1 MNATPLYP
9 LTNAQQR
16 IWYTELMYPDT
27 AAALLSGTV
36 KMKGKI
42 NLDAFKQAMNLVI
55 RQYESFRTRITS
67 ENGLPQQYVVPY
79 EEKEF
84 ECLDLS
90 DFKSLAEAETWLE
103 RHIRTPLKLFHSE
116 LFQFVFIKIHDE
128 EYWLNMRIHHI
139 ISDGISIVLFG
150 NQLCEYYID
159 LMNGLEPRV
168 GEEQSF
174 IEYIQTEQTYERSDR
189 YQKDKAYWLE
199 KFSYLPEMTG
209 FKPYNPLSLSTAA
222 NRKEFIVDQTLY
234 NDVKVFCQ
242 EHQISLFHLFMAAMY
257 IYMNKATTQQDI
269 TIGTAYGNR
278 TTKKEKNMMGMLV
291 STVTARAF
299 VDPEADLM
307 SFLQRVVKE
316 QLSVLRHQRY
326 PYNQLIQDL
335 REIHRNQD
343 LQRLFG
349 ISINYRP
356 VSWVDLDGVRIQTDY
371 DFCGDEVNDF
381 ILHIVEMLDEQQL
394 VLHMDYRIHLFEE
407 NEIVSIVQHLLAIIE
422 NTIRDPYQKIS
433 GISLIGDD
441 EKQKVL
447 TLFNDSAADYPREK
461 TIHGLFEEQAARTPE
476 HVAVRF
482 EDRQMTYGELNERAN
497 RLARTLRAEGI
508 VADSLVGI
516 VADRSV
522 EMIVGLLAILKAG
535 GAYVPVDPEYPE
547 ERIQYMLED
556 SGVRL
561 LLLQHHLKGRIPFG
575 GKLVD
580 LDDPAVYREDETNLE
595 PASGPNHLA
604 YVIYTSG
611 TTGKPKGTLIEHKN
625 VVRLLFNSKNLFD
638 FNASDTWTLFHSF
651 CFDFSV
657 WEMYGALLYGG
668 TLIVVPQLTAKSPAQ
683 FLQLLKAR
691 KVTVLNQTPT
701 YFYQLLQEELM
712 SPGNELKLR
721 KVIFGG
727 EALSPSLLK
736 DWKTKYPDTRLINM
750 YGITETTVHVTYKE
764 ITEVEIAQGKSNI
777 GQPIPTLR
785 AYVLDEWRRPQAIGI
800 PGELYVAGDGLARGY
815 LNRTDLTAEKFVDNP
830 FEPGKRMYRTG
841 DLVRWLPDGSIEY
854 LGRIDQQVKI
864 RGYRIELGEVEAQ
877 LLKTNSVQEVVVIA
891 REDEAGQKYLCAYFV
906 ADCELTVSE
915 LRGALSQEL
924 PGYMI
929 PSYFVQLERMPLTPN
944 GKLDRRALPA
954 PEGTLQTG
962 TEYVAPRTST
972 EAKLAQIWQE
982 LLGLQRIGVKDHFF
996 DIGGHSLRATL
1007 LTARIHKEMN
1017 GSLSL
1022 RDVFQ
1027 APTIEQMAQLFVS
1040 RERLAYA
1047 SIPAVG
1053 ESAYYPVSSAQKRL
1067 YVLRQLEGGD
1077 IVYNMPGVMT
1087 VEGALD
1093 RGRFEDA
1100 FRQLILRHE
1109 ALRTSFEVVDGEPVQ
1124 RVHSSVAFAVGYA
1137 QAGQEEAEERLRGF
1151 VRAFDLDQ
1159 APLLR
1164 VELVQLEQ
1172 ERHLLLFD
1180 MHHIISDGVSIGILT
1195 EELVRLYGGEELPPL
1210 RIQYKDYAAWQQAEL
1225 PSETMGKQEAYWLDV
1240 FSGEIPVLDL
1250 PTDYRRPAVK
1260 SFAGDTFEFVIGKR
1274 RSEGLR
1280 TIAAQTGATMY
1291 MVLLAVYTTLL
1302 SKYSGQEDIIVGSPI
1317 AGRPHAELESMV
1329 GMFVNT
1335 LAIRTYL
1342 AGEKTF
1348 GDYVREV
1355 KETSLKAYENQD
1367 YPFEALVEKLDVK
1380 RDLSRNA
1387 LFDTMLALQN
1397 TVPGKQEIEGL
1408 QFKAYPHRSHVS
1420 KFDLT
1425 LNVEEDEEELVCFFE
1440 YARALYKPETVER
1453 MTMHLLQVIDA
1464 VIGAPQTKLSSIE
1477 IITAEEK
1484 SRILDA
1490 WGDTKADYPQE
1501 KTVHQLFEE
1510 QAERAPERIAVVFEE
1525 SRLTYRELNQQANR
1539 LARMLRAEGVQAGQL
1554 VGLMTERSI
1563 ETIVGL
1569 FGILKAGG
1577 AYVPIDPEY
1586 PEERIRYMLED
1597 SGAKLLLTQQ
1607 RLRERASFAGKLAL
1621 LDDEEIYD
1629 DDSSNLEP
1637 IAGPHDLAY
1646 VIYTSGTT
1654 GKPKG
1659 VLVEHRGLCNLKP
1672 FFERTLRVNERDKV
1686 VQFASLS
1693 FDASCWETL
1702 MALFNGATL
1711 CIPSAA
1717 TILDYPLFVG
1727 FMNDNGIT
1735 TAVLPPAYATYLEPD
1750 SLPALKRLITGG
1762 SASSTELVRKWRDK
1776 VEYFNA
1782 YGPTEDSICTTIW
1795 ADSAGT
1801 MDDRS
1806 VSIGHPIFNHRIY
1819 IVDAHRHLQPVGV
1832 PGELCIAGVGLARGY
1847 LNRADL
1853 TAEKFVDNP
1862 FEPGERMYRTGD
1874 LARWLPDGSIEY
1886 LGRIDHQVKIRGYR
1900 IELAE
1905 VEAKLLNADSVQEA
1919 IVLAHE
1925 GEGGQKD
1932 LCAYFVA
1939 GRTLTVSELRAALT
1953 VELPGYMIPSYF
1965 VQLERMP
1972 LTPNGKV
1979 DRKAL
1984 PAPEGNMRTGAEYV
1998 APRTPAEQALASVW
2012 QGVLGVRTIGIHDN
2026 FFELG
2031 GDSIKAIQVSSRLLQ
2046 AGYKLEMK
2054 DLFKHPTVAELSP
2067 HLQAASRIAEQREVS
2082 GATKLMPIQHWFFK
2096 RQTADLHHFNQAVM
2110 LHRKEGFNE
2119 AALRL
2124 AVRAMAEHH
2133 DALRLV
2139 FRQAEHGI
2147 EAWNRR
2153 ADEGEL
2159 YSLDVFDF
2167 TGEADC
2173 AAIVEAKASEIQS
2186 GISLSEGPLMKLG
2199 LFRCADGDHLLIAI
2213 HHLAVDGVSWRILFE
2228 DLTAGYEQAASGQT
2242 ADGLAIRL
2250 PHKTDSFK
2258 LWAERLSLYANSP
2271 AMESERAYWRQLR
2284 QTKTEPLPKD
2294 DAQERALVR
2303 DSETITIRW
2312 TEKETE
2318 QLLKQAHRAYNTETN
2333 DLLLAAL
2340 GMAVHEWSGIGQVL
2354 VNLEG
2359 HGREPIIPDID
2370 ITRTVGWFTSQYP
2383 VVLDMGAD
2391 QDVSRRI
2398 KRVKEE
2404 LRQIPHKG
2412 IGFGILSYLT
2422 ALEEDSSLE
2431 VKPDI
2436 SFNYL
2441 GQFDQDLST
2450 NGLQVS
2456 PYSTGMA
2463 MSGNAERHCA
2473 LDINGMIA
2481 GDALTLTIG
2490 YSGKQYRRETM
2501 ERFSGLLRASLQ
2513 EIIRHCVTK
2522 ERTEL
2527 TPSDVLLKGLA
2538 IEELDALVE
2547 QAGHIGDIENVYKL
2561 TPMQKGMLFHSL
2573 LEPDS
2578 GAYFEQ
2584 AAFDLRG
2591 TFDVETFAKSLDAL
2605 VQRHDVLRTNFYN
2618 GWKDLPLQ
2626 IVYRNKKRGF
2636 AYEDLRGMDEAER
2649 NAYIEAYAAEDKAR
2663 GFDLTQDELLRVS
2676 ILRTGEEAYRMLW
2689 SFHHIIM
2696 DGWCLPLITQEV
2708 FEHYFAIRER
2718 RQPSLAPT
2726 LPYSR
2731 YIEWLDRQDDEE
2743 ASRYWLGY
2751 LEDYE
2756 QHTTLPFASLTGKEK
2771 GYVSE
2776 QFECD
2781 LGMELTRRIEE
2792 AAKQHQ
2798 VTVNTLMQAV
2808 WGLMLQKYNGQRDV
2822 VFGSVVSGR
2831 PTEIPGIE
2839 SMIGLFI
2846 NTIPVRVRTE
2856 EHATFAEAVK
2866 KLQEQYLASHAYH
2879 TYPLYEIQAQAGQ
2892 KLPLIT
2898 HIMVFENYPVEQQML
2913 QLGSGSPA
2921 DFEITDAEMFE
2932 QTSYDFNLIVLPGEA
2947 FRIVF
2952 RYNAS
2957 VYEPA
2962 SIERIQRHLVHML
2975 NQIANDPHI
2984 KLSELE
2990 LITPE
2995 EKALIRSIGETATT
3009 DYPKNKTLQQL
3020 FEEQAERAPDA
3031 VAVVF
3036 GDKQLTYGELNDRAN
3051 RLAGTLRSGGIGRES
3066 IVGILVDRS
3075 VDLLVGV
3082 LGVWKAGGAY
3092 VPLDPDY
3099 PSDRVAFMLK
3109 DSGASVLL
3117 TQTHLK
3123 NHSQAWLEDESALQR
3138 VLCLDDEQSYGGDAV
3153 NGPNDVNVPDTS
3165 EPQDLAYV
3173 IYTSGTTGRPKGVMI
3188 EHRSLVNTAAA
3199 YRREYRL
3206 DQFPVRLLQLASFSF
3221 DVFVGDIA
3229 RTLYN
3234 GGTMVICPKDD
3245 RIDPAR
3251 LYGWIRDCQ
3260 ITIFESTPALI
3271 VPFMEYVWEQ
3281 GLDMNSLQLLITSSD
3296 SCSVADYRVLQ
3307 ERYGS
3312 QFRIINSYGV
3322 TEAAID
3328 SSFYDEP
3335 LAKLPATGNV
3345 PIGKAWL
3352 NARFYIVDAQLKPV
3366 PVGVLGELCI
3376 GGVGVARGYLNRP
3389 ELTEEKFADSPFV
3402 PGERLY
3408 RTGDLARWMADGNVD
3423 FIGRIDHQAK
3433 IRGYRIEIGE
3443 VESQLLKVVAVR
3455 KAVVIVREDGNGQK
3469 ALCAYFT
3476 ADGRLQAN
3484 ELRSALAQ
3492 ELPGYMIP
3500 SYFVQME
3507 RLPLTP
3513 NGKIDRKA
3521 LPAPEGSASGGSEY
3535 TAPRTPLEAKL
3546 VRIWQEV
3553 LGLEKVGVKDNF
3565 FELGGHSLRA
3575 TTLVSKVHKE
3585 MNVEF
3590 PLRDVFR
3597 CVTVEEMAQA
3607 IARMEER
3614 LYVSIPKIEEKEY
3627 YALSSAQ
3634 KRLFILHQLEGAEQS
3649 YNMPGVMM
3657 VEGLLDRHR
3666 LEKAFRQLI
3675 RRHETLRTGFETVN
3689 GEPVQRVHPEVTFAA
3704 AYVEAREEDAA
3715 KHVRSFVRAFDLQQP
3730 PLLRVGL
3737 IELGAERH
3745 LLMLDMHHIISDG
3758 VSTNILIEEFVR
3770 LYEGAE
3776 LPPLRIQY
3784 KDYAAWQQAEVRSE
3798 RMNRQEA
3805 YWLDVFHGE
3814 IPVLDLPTDY
3824 PRPAVRSFEGDTVT
3838 FAVGQA
3844 GSERLRQL
3852 AAQTGSTLYMVL
3864 LAAYMTLLHKYTG
3877 QEDVIVGTPVAGRS
3891 HADLEP
3897 VIGMFVNTLAVRSYP
3912 AGEKTFLGYL
3922 QEIRE
3927 HALKAY
3933 EHQDY
3938 PFEELV
3944 EKLNVKRDM
3953 SRSALFDTMFVLENM
3968 EEGVLGIEGLT
3979 FKPYPSGHDAVKFDL
3994 TLSAVEAGDE
4004 LEFGLRY
4011 AGALY
4016 KRETV
4021 ERMAGHFVRLLGAIA
4036 DNPQAKLAEL
4046 EMITPEEAAQLQ
4058 SEFNDTVDDRYPQNQ
4073 TLYAVFEEQV
4083 ERTPDRIAVVF
4094 EDDQLTYGELNER
4107 ANRVARM
4114 LRARGVAADQPVAML
4129 VERSLEM
4136 IVGMLAVL
4144 KAGGAYVPIDPQHP
4158 EDRIRFVLE
4167 DSGAKLLLTQSW
4179 QQTKAMDFRG
4189 EVLCLDEAGLYEGP
4203 AEHGANLEP
4212 VSTANNLAYLIYTS
4226 GTTGQPKGVMIEQ
4239 RSVVNFTLSLFEP
4252 IYAAHPEYRNMAQL
4266 APYVFDMSVKP
4277 IYGALLLGL
4286 TLHIV
4291 PEETRMDGEKLL
4303 KFFRKHDI
4311 DITDATPTYL
4321 AILVQAAE
4329 AGSGAAGAKHYVI
4342 GGEALTTKLVKS
4354 FWSTF
4359 GEQVKL
4365 TNVYGPTECTV
4376 DSTIYE
4382 VEPQRLAELADTV
4395 PIGRPLPNQKIWI
4408 LDAGQRL
4415 VPIGVAGE
4423 LHIGGAGVARGY
4435 NRRPELTEEKFVPN
4449 PYETGGRMYKTG
4461 DLARWLP
4468 DGTIEYLGRIDHQV
4482 KIRGYRIELGEVEA
4496 QLLKV
4501 EPVQEAIVLARE
4513 DENGAKQLCAYFLAA
4528 RSLTVSE
4535 LRAALSREIPAYMI
4549 PSYFVQVERMPL
4561 TPNGKIDRKA
4571 LPAPEGSVP
4580 TGMEYVAPR
4589 TSLEARLT
4597 EIWQEVLG
4605 LPNIGV
4611 QDNFFDLGG
4620 HSLKVLQMLQKVSVE
4635 LDVQVPLHTV
4645 FKMPTV
4651 ENMAYEIGKREAEKA
4666 FGSEENDI
4674 VRLNEKGPVNVF
4686 CFPPLA
4692 GYGLGYYEM
4701 ARQLEN
4707 HCVVYGLE
4715 FIGDRSSHEDMLEQY
4730 IDSIRSIQQQGPY
4743 IFLGYSI
4750 GGSLAFEVAKAM
4762 ENRGYQVS
4770 DIIMIDTLRRT
4781 ETVESSPEETSDQI
4795 EQILAGL
4802 SDTYKSYLTEPSV
4815 REKVKN
4821 KMYAYALYRD
4831 GLLNTGAVQ
4840 ANIHALVAGG
4850 SAAGIAAPDDAL
4862 LWRQATLNHYAEYE
4876 VVGSHDVVLDAG
4888 FIEENAKV
4896 LRTIVKKVIQET
4908 RQLNPTLL

>member
-55 RQYESFRTRITS
+55 RQYDSFRTRITS

-128 EYWLNMRIHHI
+128 EYWLNMKIHHI

-257 IYMNKATTQQDI
+257 IYMYKATTQQDI

-394 VLHMDYRIHLFEE
+394 ALHMDYRIHLFEE
-407 NEIVSIVQHLLAIIE
+407 NEIVSIVQHLLAVIE
-422 NTIRDPYQKIS
+422 NMIRDPYQKIS

-497 RLARTLRAEGI
+497 RLARTLRAEG
-508 VADSLVGI
+508 VGADSLVGI

-580 LDDPAVYREDETNLE
+580 LDDPAAYREDDTNLE

-683 FLQLLKAR
+683 FLQLLKTR

-815 LNRTDLTAEKFVDNP
+815 LNRADLTAEKFVDNP
-830 FEPGKRMYRTG
+830 FEPGERMYRTG

-854 LGRIDQQVKI
+854 LGRIDHQVKI

-877 LLKTNSVQEVVVIA
+877 LLKTDSVQEVVVIA

-1027 APTIEQMAQLFVS
+1027 APTIEQMAQLLVS

-1093 RGRFEDA
+1093 RERFEDA

-1225 PSETMGKQEAYWLDV
+1225 SSETMSKQETYWLDV
-1240 FSGEIPVLDL
+1240 FSGEISVLDL

-1280 TIAAQTGATMY
+1280 TIVAQTEATMY

-1335 LAIRTYL
+1335 LAIRTYP

-1380 RDLSRNA
+1380 LDLSRNA
-1387 LFDTMLALQN
+1387 LFDTMLVLQN

-1408 QFKAYPHRSHVS
+1408 QFKAYPHRSHVA

-1440 YARALYKPETVER
+1440 YARTLYKPETVEQL
-1453 MTMHLLQVIDA
+1453 TKHLLQVIDA

-1510 QAERAPERIAVVFEE
+1510 QAERTPERIAVVFEE

-1586 PEERIRYMLED
+1586 PEERIRYMLKD

-1607 RLRERASFAGKLAL
+1607 RLRECASFAGKLAL

-1629 DDSSNLEP
+1629 DDSSNLES

-1819 IVDAHRHLQPVGV
+1819 IVDAHHHLLPVGV

-1862 FEPGERMYRTGD
+1862 FEPGKRMYRTGD

-1939 GRTLTVSELRAALT
+1939 GRTLTVGELRAALA

-1984 PAPEGNMRTGAEYV
+1984 PAPEGSVRTGAEYV

-2012 QGVLGVRTIGIHDN
+2012 QGVLGVRMIGIRDN

-2054 DLFKHPTVAELSP
+2054 DLFKYPIVAELSP

-2082 GATKLMPIQHWFFK
+2082 GATKLTPIQHWFFK

-2110 LHRKEGFNE
+2110 LHREGGFDE
-2119 AALRL
+2119 AVLRL
-2124 AVRAMAEHH
+2124 AIRAMAEHH

-2139 FRQAEHGI
+2139 FRQTERGI

-2242 ADGLAIRL
+2242 ADGQAIRL

-2294 DAQERALVR
+2294 DAQERALER

-2391 QDVSRRI
+2391 RDVSRRI

-2436 SFNYL
+2436 RFNYL

-2456 PYSTGMA
+2456 PYSTGTA

-2481 GDALTLTIG
+2481 GGALTLTIG

-2513 EIIRHCVTK
+2513 EIIGHCVAK

-2547 QAGHIGDIENVYKL
+2547 QTGHLGDIENVYKL

-2591 TFDVETFAKSLDAL
+2591 TFDVEAFAKSLDAL

-2626 IVYRNKKRGF
+2626 IVYRNKKRSF

-2663 GFDLTQDELLRVS
+2663 GFDLTQDGLLRVS

-2731 YIEWLDRQDDEE
+2731 YIEWLDRQNDEE

-2798 VTVNTLMQAV
+2798 VTVSTLMQAV

-2866 KLQEQYLASHAYH
+2866 KLQEQYLASHAYD

-2892 KLPLIT
+2892 KQPLIT

-2990 LITPE
+2990 LVTPE
-2995 EKALIRSIGETATT
+2995 EKALMRSIGETATS

-3020 FEEQAERAPDA
+3020 FEEQAERTPDA
-3031 VAVVF
+3031 VAVIF
-3036 GDKQLTYGELNDRAN
+3036 GDKQLTYGELNERAN
-3051 RLAGTLRSGGIGRES
+3051 GLARTLRTEGVGPDQPVGFMVERSLEM
-3066 IVGILVDRS
+3066 IVGIFGIL
-3075 VDLLVGV
+3075 
-3082 LGVWKAGGAY
+3082 KAGGAY
-3092 VPLDPDY
+3092 VPIDPEY
-3099 PSDRVAFMLK
+3099 PEERIRYMLE
-3109 DSGASVLL
+3109 DSGAKLLL
-3117 TQTHLK
+3117 THPQVQRKVNFAGIVLDLTDLRHY
-3123 NHSQAWLEDESALQR
+3123 QAGKDNLPPLH
-3138 VLCLDDEQSYGGDAV
+3138 G
-3153 NGPNDVNVPDTS
+3153 S
-3165 EPQDLAYV
+3165 ETLAC
-3173 IYTSGTTGRPKGVMI
+3173 IMYTSGSTGNPKGNLTMHFNISRVVKETNYI
-3188 EHRSLVNTAAA
+3188 RFTPKDRV
-3199 YRREYRL
+3199 
-3206 DQFPVRLLQLASFSF
+3206 LQLSSFSF
-3221 DVFVGDIA
+3221 DGSTFDIYGALLNGAALVLIA
-3229 RTLYN
+3229 RDEVMDARELSRVLLAQRITKCFMTTALFNTLVDIDVDCLATLEAVLL
-3234 GGTMVICPKDD
+3234 GGEKVSAGHVRRALARLGPGRLIHVYGPTESTVYATYY
-3245 RIDPAR
+3245 RIDH
-3251 LYGWIRDCQ
+3251 
-3260 ITIFESTPALI
+3260 
-3271 VPFMEYVWEQ
+3271 
-3281 GLDMNSLQLLITSSD
+3281 LDEKAGT
-3296 SCSVADYRVLQ
+3296 
-3307 ERYGS
+3307 
-3312 QFRIINSYGV
+3312 
-3322 TEAAID
+3322 
-3328 SSFYDEP
+3328 
-3335 LAKLPATGNV
+3335 V
-3345 PIGKAWL
+3345 PIGK
-3352 NARFYIVDAQLKPV
+3352 PV
-3366 PVGVLGELCI
+3366 SHTSVYVLDRDQRLLPAGIPGELYI
-3376 GGVGVARGYLNRP
+3376 AGDGLARGYLNRP
-3389 ELTEEKFADSPFV
+3389 ELTDEKFIPSPFS
-3402 PGERLY
+3402 PGGRLY
-3408 RTGDLARWMADGNVD
+3408 RTGDLVKWLEDGNLEY
-3423 FIGRIDHQAK
+3423 ISRIDAQVK
-3433 IRGYRIEIGE
+3433 IRGYRIELGE
-3443 VESQLLKVVAVR
+3443 VEKQLLKAEAVQE
-3455 KAVVIVREDGNGQK
+3455 AVVIALEDEGGHK
-3469 ALCAYFT
+3469 RMGAYFVADKILT
-3476 ADGRLQAN
+3476 AG
-3484 ELRSALAQ
+3484 ELRAALAQ
-3492 ELPGYMIP
+3492 ELPEYMIP
-3500 SYFVQME
+3500 SYFVQLE
-3507 RLPLTP
+3507 RMPLTP

-3546 VRIWQEV
+3546 VRIWKEL

-3614 LYVSIPKIEEKEY
+3614 LYVSIPKIEEKKY

-3704 AYVEAREEDAA
+3704 AYVEAREEDAT

-3758 VSTNILIEEFVR
+3758 VSVNILIEEFVR

-3824 PRPAVRSFEGDTVT
+3824 PRPAVRNFEGDTVT

-3877 QEDVIVGTPVAGRS
+3877 QEDVIVGTPVAGRP

-3897 VIGMFVNTLAVRSYP
+3897 VIGMFVNTLALRSYP

-3953 SRSALFDTMFVLENM
+3953 SRSVLFDTMFVLENM
-3968 EEGVLGIEGLT
+3968 EEGVLGIEGLS

-4058 SEFNDTVDDRYPQNQ
+4058 SEFNDTADDRYPQNK

-4083 ERTPDRIAVVF
+4083 ERSRDRIAVVF

-4107 ANRVARM
+4107 ANRVARV

-4144 KAGGAYVPIDPQHP
+4144 KADGAYVPIDPQHP

-4179 QQTKAMDFRG
+4179 QQTKAVDFRG

-4303 KFFRKHDI
+4303 KFFREHDI

-4329 AGSGAAGAKHYVI
+4329 AGSSAAGAKHYVI

-4382 VEPQRLAELADTV
+4382 VEPQRLAKLADTV

-4423 LHIGGAGVARGY
+4423 LHISGAGVARGY

-4513 DENGAKQLCAYFLAA
+4513 DESGAKQLCAYFLAA
-4528 RSLTVSE
+4528 RSLTVNE

-4651 ENMAYEIGKREAEKA
+4651 EDMAYEIGKREAEKA

-4692 GYGLGYYEM
+4692 GYGIGYYEM

-4750 GGSLAFEVAKAM
+4750 GGSLAFEVTKAM

-4781 ETVESSPEETSDQI
+4781 ETIESSPEGTSDQI